1 VGVIVEPAKP
11 DDRQQIL
18 AVTSRIE
25 NFTEDE
31 KDTVRELWDE
41 QTLKGQDVSGYNFV
55 VARHEGEVVGFA
67 CYGPRALTE
76 GTYDL
81 FWIAVDPSARRL
93 GVGVALMR
101 AAESE
106 VRKRSGRLLIVET
119 SGQEKYSPT
128 RKFYEGVG
136 YQKEAVIRDFYDAG
150 DDLVIYT
157 MHF

>member
-1 VGVIVEPAKP
+1 MDLIIAPAEP
-11 DDRQQIL
+11 DDRQAIL

-25 NFTEDE
+25 NFTDEE

-41 QTLKGQDVSGYNFV
+41 QTLKGADVSGYNFL
-55 VARHEGEVVGFA
+55 VARNDRNVVGYA

-81 FWIAVDPSARRL
+81 FWIAVDPAARRL

-106 VRKRSGRLLIVET
+106 VRKRGGRLLIVET
-119 SGQEKYSPT
+119 SGMEKYTPT
-128 RKFYEGVG
+128 RAFYEGVG
-136 YQKEAVIRDFYDAG
+136 YQKEAVIRDFYKAG